1 MANITSANRVDGRLK
16 VTGAARY
23 SADYHVDNL
32 AYGYLVLGTVARGT
46 MRSIDASAAEH
57 SPGVLAVYTPFNPL
71 KLFGGASGFQAGY
84 NWLPLQDKEVH
95 YHGQIVGLVVAETF
109 EQARDAA
116 ALVRVDYAARPPV
129 ASFPDGIPGA
139 PLADDIFGE
148 PGVMDL
154 LADGVGSIDD
164 ALAASEVTVSG
175 TYTQPIKHHNAME
188 PHATVATWR
197 DGYLTVYNGT
207 QSTIQQM
214 QTFAAALGVEQ
225 AKVHVIS
232 PHVGGG
238 FGNKIPTWG
247 HSLLA
252 AAAARVLGRPVK
264 TVLSRKQTFTITG
277 HRSVVSQ
284 QVTLGAHRDGA
295 LVAIKH
301 DAWSS
306 LSASGGVFETG
317 PHTTSRFLY
326 QSENIHIEQ
335 RVVTL
340 DSPPS
345 TWMRAP
351 GQESGSFALETAMDE
366 LAAELRMDPIELRL
380 KNYAT
385 VYPGRGVPWSSKH
398 LDECYRV
405 GAQHFGWA
413 RRNPVP
419 GKKIDGE
426 WLVGVGMST
435 AAYPAIRFPTSAKV
449 RFQADGTAVVSTAT
463 ADLGTGMWTVLAIVG
478 ANSLGIPLDRIVPE
492 LGDSALPNNFGALG
506 SIGTAS
512 SAPAVS
518 AAAEAAKR
526 QLLQLAVTHDRSP
539 FLGLSIDDVRYDSG
553 DLLGGKL
560 RIGFGALLTAVD
572 VAGVE
577 ATESAAPGGEGEKYA
592 FTSFGAHFCEVRV
605 NRWTGQP
612 RVARMVTVIDAGAI
626 VNQKTARSQ
635 IVGGIIFGI
644 GQALLEAS
652 QFEARTG
659 RIANANL
666 ADYLLPVNA
675 DIPPI
680 DVHFLDHPDTLFNP
694 IGVRG
699 IGELGTVSA
708 AAAIGNAVFNATG
721 RRIRDLPITLDK
733 LL

>member
-1 MANITSANRVDGRLK
+1 
-16 VTGAARY
+16 
-23 SADYHVDNL
+23 
-32 AYGYLVLGTVARGT
+32 
-46 MRSIDASAAEH
+46 
-57 SPGVLAVYTPFNPL
+57 VLAVYTPFNPL
-71 KLFGGASGFQAGY
+71 KLFGGAGGFQAGY

-95 YHGQIVGLVVAETF
+95 YHGQIVGFVVAETF

-116 ALVRVDYAARPPV
+116 ALVRVDYDARPPV
-129 ASFPDGIPGA
+129 ASFPDGIAGA

-148 PGVMDL
+148 PGVIDL

-188 PHATVATWR
+188 PHATVAAWR

-385 VYPGRGVPWSSKH
+385 VFPGRGVPWSSKH

-405 GAQHFGWA
+405 GAQRFGWA

-435 AAYPAIRFPTSAKV
+435 AAYPALRFPTSAKV

-539 FLGLSIDDVRYDSG
+539 FLGLSIDDVRYDKG

-577 ATESAAPGGEGEKYA
+577 ATESAGPGGEGEKYA

-694 IGVRG
+694 LGVRG

-708 AAAIGNAVFNATG
+708 AAAIGNAIFNATG

-733 LL
+733 LI